1 MIITVAVC
9 PKYGD
14 NIEKS
19 GAPTALFLWGILKR
33 YYVIKFYAL
42 CK

>member
-19 GAPTALFLWGILKR
+19 GAPTALFFLMLIQRFLG
-33 YYVIKFYAL
+33 
-42 CK
+42 